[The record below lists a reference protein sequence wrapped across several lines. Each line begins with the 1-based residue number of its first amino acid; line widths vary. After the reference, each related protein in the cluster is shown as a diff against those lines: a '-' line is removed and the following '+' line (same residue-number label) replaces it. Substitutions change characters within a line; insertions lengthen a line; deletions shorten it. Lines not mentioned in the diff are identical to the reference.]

1 MKEKLITNIGALFSA
16 VLASMCCIGPLIL
29 AGFGLGGVGMWKR
42 FEEYRPVFMAV
53 TILLIGTAF
62 YFTYRK
68 PKVVCEDPCCTPK
81 SNRFNKVML
90 WVVTIFAAGFM
101 AFPYFSSAFVSG
113 ARDSSNISSKTSV
126 EMVIKVEGMTCS
138 GCEAHIEKAA
148 RSVPGV
154 INAKAD
160 YKNKEARIAWETT
173 PDKAS
178 IQELIKAIA
187 DAGYKASLPK

>member
-29 AGFGLGGVGMWKR
+29 AGLGLGGIGMWTS
-42 FEEYRPVFMAV
+42 FEKYRPVFIAV

-68 PKVVCEDPCCTPK
+68 PKVVCEDPCCTPG
-81 SNRFNKVML
+81 SNRFNKMML
-90 WVVTIFAAGFM
+90 WIVTMFALGFM

-113 ARDSSNISSKTSV
+113 GRDSSSTNRKTSV
-126 EMVIKVEGMTCS
+126 EMVIKVEGMTCG

-148 RSVPGV
+148 KSVPGV
-154 INAKAD
+154 IKARAD

-173 PDKAS
+173 PGKAS
-178 IQELIKAIA
+178 IQELIKAIE